1 MKKLLTLI
9 TIAAILLGSSQSFAA
24 EIKVAIV
31 APEGSTWSNVVKEW
45 NEELKA
51 KTNGQLSFKIY
62 AGGVQG
68 DERDVVRKMKIGQLE
83 EMLRAKEDKIGADER
98 YLEGL
103 HKESDDERSEM
114 KLRLQ
119 TIELLS

>member
-24 EIKVAIV
+24 EIKFAIV

-68 DERDVVRKMKIGQLE
+68 V
-83 EMLRAKEDKIGADER
+83 
-98 YLEGL
+98 
-103 HKESDDERSEM
+103 
-114 KLRLQ
+114 
-119 TIELLS
+119 